1 MNNFAPVLIPTLN
14 RYEHFK
20 RCVVSL
26 AKCTHADKTE
36 LYIALDYP
44 ANESH
49 WNGYKKIKS
58 FLPKIRG
65 FKKHIIIKRD
75 ANFGPRKNISE
86 ARDQIFGRY
95 DRIIFSEDDNKFSP
109 NFLDYINKGL
119 EKFEDD
125 KNVLAVC
132 GYNFPIEIPR
142 KLQGNYFYYR
152 SLSAWGY
159 GTWKNKWKRF
169 CYSPRILSE
178 YTKKWQNAL
187 NIYKRNPGSLLT
199 ILSFIENKKHIYGD
213 MAIGFYMSKNSKYHS
228 VFPVI
233 SKVRNHGHDG
243 SGGHCGILTDNNYF
257 ESQEVESEAEFE
269 FSDFN
274 SEFNKYMN
282 KKVFYYFN
290 ISIKQKAKTIFKY
303 IIYLINT
310 DFRGTNFQ

>member
-1 MNNFAPVLIPTLN
+1 MHNFAPVLISTLN

-20 RCVVSL
+20 RCVESL

-44 ANESH
+44 VNESH
-49 WNGYKKIKS
+49 WDGYKKIKA

-65 FKKHIIIKRD
+65 CKKLIIIKR
-75 ANFGPRKNISE
+75 NENLGPRKNILE
-86 ARDQIFGRY
+86 ARKEIFRRY
-95 DRIIFSEDDNKFSP
+95 DRIILSEDDNEFSP

-119 EKFEDD
+119 DKFEKDE
-125 KNVLAVC
+125 NVLAVC
-132 GYNFPIEIPR
+132 GYHFPIPTTNSCI
-142 KLQGNYFYYR
+142 NNFYYYR
-152 SLSAWGY
+152 SFPGWGY

-169 CYSPRILSE
+169 YYSPRILSE
-178 YTKKWQNAL
+178 YIKKWQNAL
-187 NIYKRNPGSLLT
+187 SIYKRNPKSLLT
-199 ILSFIENKKHIYGD
+199 ILRFIENNEYIYGD
-213 MAIGFYMSKNSKYHS
+213 RAIGFYMSKNSKYHS

-243 SGGHCGILTDNNYF
+243 SGEHCGILPDNNYF
-257 ESQEVESEAEFE
+257 ESQEIDSEAEFE